1 MQWCEEKTLK
11 YITFFFS
18 SGEQSNNK
26 KKKGKE

>member
-18 SGEQSNNK
+18 SGEQNNNK
-26 KKKGKE
+26 KKGRE